1 MESTF
6 TRVLKHAPRRGCVTE
21 KRETLPP
28 ARPCGSWQGPSPLP
42 RCQADP
48 GPPGAKSPRPAP
60 DPPVHPPPTGACFS
74 WCGQHG
80 SWRQRRARAGE
91 PQCVSGSRPERGGR
105 PHSEPPAPLHWQG
118 PSPLPQRH
126 ADPWPAG
133 GQSPRPAPAPPQGG
147 RFAPAGSGA
156 CLYDFRRPCRLMAL
170 VRGAMAPARM
180 RKARAGGSVSGFA
193 VRQPMRPAL
202 FQHPVRGAAVR
213 FGVRP
218 DCHAFPCPIRKTFPP
233 GWGSHYFFS
242 APGLGT
248 SGWRPARRTAVQNLL
263 TLSQ

>member
-1 MESTF
+1 MLRHGKRLYQGAETCPPQGLPDRKAGNSSARAPLRILAGAIAPATAPGCRGPKALGPRPTRLYTRHRRALTSLGAGSTG
-6 TRVLKHAPRRGCVTE
+6 LGGSAARG
-21 KRETLPP
+21 RGNRSALRGP
-28 ARPCGSWQGPSPLP
+28 ARSGAEEHSPNHQP
-42 RCQADP
+42 RCIGRGHRPCHSATLILGQ
-48 GPPGAKSPRPAP
+48 PGAKAPGQRPPRPKA
-60 DPPVHPPPTGACFS
+60 
-74 WCGQHG
+74 
-80 SWRQRRARAGE
+80 
-91 PQCVSGSRPERGGR
+91 
-105 PHSEPPAPLHWQG
+105 
-118 PSPLPQRH
+118 
-126 ADPWPAG
+126 
-133 GQSPRPAPAPPQGG
+133 
-147 RFAPAGSGA
+147 GA

-248 SGWRPARRTAVQNLL
+248 SGWRSTRRIAVQNLL